1 MDTKYTERL
10 EKIEAVLDTW
20 LPEKP
25 DSQWLEKV
33 FGPFSPGSSLD
44 HSLCTSTG
52 SFVSPELAASLTRP
66 GWDLVK
72 RGGKR
77 WRPLLMV
84 LMAES
89 IAGEA
94 GGEAALPLTPLVE
107 FPHNASLIH
116 DDIEDCSDERR
127 GKPAVHLIYGTD
139 TAINSGAFMYF
150 LPLACLS
157 AWPGN
162 LGGAENPA
170 STNPGAYHCAS
181 LCLKEQIC
189 TAWASHMRAL
199 HLGQAMDI
207 SWHRDF
213 HSLPSLEEYDRM
225 CRLKTGCLA
234 SLAAVLGVY
243 CAFATKKD
251 FFAGNFFPAESLIA
265 LSGFFGEA
273 AEQLGVGFQILDDVK
288 NLDVG
293 VPGKKRGD
301 DIVEGKKSLPILL
314 YLHRYPEKRD
324 FAARC
329 FAAARSAGIG
339 ASEVE
344 EIISAL
350 EEEGILEEARDK
362 GLDYIHKSRDIFS
375 AHSAAG
381 FPLQKEGRELLAGLI
396 DQLKFN

>member
-10 EKIEAVLDTW
+10 EKIEAVLDAW

-33 FGPFSPGSSLD
+33 FGPFSPGSSP
-44 HSLCTSTG
+44 G
-52 SFVSPELAASLTRP
+52 PFVPLELAASLTKP

-77 WRPLLMV
+77 WRPLLML

-139 TAINSGAFMYF
+139 TAINAGAFLYF
-150 LPLACLS
+150 LPLACLTG
-157 AWPGN
+157 W
-162 LGGAENPA
+162 AENSNPA
-170 STNPGAYHCAS
+170 AQEITQ
-181 LCLKEQIC
+181 KIQTI
-189 TAWASHMRAL
+189 WAGHMRAL

-213 HSLPSLEEYDRM
+213 NSLPGLDEYDTM

-234 SLAAVLGVY
+234 KLAAVLGVY
-243 CAFATKKD
+243 SAGCAVTFAEKLDTLE
-251 FFAGNFFPAESLIA
+251 AIA
-265 LSGFFGEA
+265 CEFGKA

-288 NLDVG
+288 NLDTG
-293 VPGKKRGD
+293 IPGKKRGD

-339 ASEVE
+339 APEVE
-344 EIISAL
+344 EIIGAL
-350 EEEGILEEARDK
+350 EKAGVLEEARQK
-362 GLDYIHKSRDIFS
+362 GLLYIHQSREIFS
-375 AHSAAG
+375 ATVTAG
-381 FPLQKEGRELLAGLI
+381 YPLKNEGRELLTGLI
-396 DQLKFN
+396 DLLG